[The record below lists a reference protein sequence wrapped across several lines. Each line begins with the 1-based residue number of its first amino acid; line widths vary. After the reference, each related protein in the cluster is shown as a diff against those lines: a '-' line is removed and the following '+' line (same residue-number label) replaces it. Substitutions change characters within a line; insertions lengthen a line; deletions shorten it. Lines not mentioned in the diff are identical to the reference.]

1 MKEINIPGRLLR
13 DIVTF
18 AKKNDISKITLFGSR
33 ARGTHFEKS
42 DVDIAVEG
50 GNFDSFYQDIQSKA
64 HSLLEFD
71 IVKYDDTTSDE
82 LKEEIIKDGVVIY
95 EKN

>member
-42 DVDIAVEG
+42 DIDIAVEG
-50 GNFDSFYQDIQSKA
+50 GDFDAFYFDVQNKA

-71 IVKYDDTTSDE
+71 IVRYDETTSEE
-82 LKEEIIKDGVVIY
+82 LREEIEKDGVVIY
-95 EKN
+95 EEN